1 MAMSNFISSAGAILE
16 LPSTVIR
23 AHAAV
28 VREVEVD
35 CVCAWCGCILGQRT
49 IGCFDPENPRESH
62 GICEGCLEKEKK
74 EFNKLP
80 SRIL

>member
-1 MAMSNFISSAGAILE
+1 MRNFIGSAGALMEI
-16 LPSTVIR
+16 PAPIR
-23 AHAAV
+23 VHAAV

-49 IGCFDPENPRESH
+49 IATFDAENPRESH

-74 EFNKLP
+74 AFTKLP
-80 SRIL
+80 QRIL